1 MAAVRKKEREE
12 LDKLQGYQIVKI
24 ITMEDDYKYKKKQ
37 VRVIIAP
44 GAVATVD
51 EDCSPETI
59 EALKKLVIAAT
70 KKLSKDNDP
79 CQD

>member
-1 MAAVRKKEREE
+1 MAS
-12 LDKLQGYQIVKI
+12 
-24 ITMEDDYKYKKKQ
+24 DYKYKKKQ

-51 EDCSPETI
+51 EDCSLETI

-70 KKLSKDNDP
+70 NKLKNDKT
-79 CQD
+79 